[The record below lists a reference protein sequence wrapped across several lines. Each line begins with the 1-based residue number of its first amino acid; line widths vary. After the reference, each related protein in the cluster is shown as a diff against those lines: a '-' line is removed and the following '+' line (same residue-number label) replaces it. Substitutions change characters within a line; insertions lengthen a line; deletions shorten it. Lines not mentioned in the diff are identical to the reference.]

1 MIELK
6 QNLVVAQTAAL
17 LICYGFETRG
27 QTIQRLTEQWLE
39 KYQPNW
45 LRLATIEALYLGR
58 YKTVSVEQI
67 LNIWLRRGTPT
78 YHFNHDFERLIC
90 RKLPRYL
97 SNISLEQTQTQQSDR
112 RSQSKSK
119 TSKNL
124 GDRVLSS
131 PPSQPFKKEPTHSS
145 WQNSHLK
152 TLNPT
157 VKSNLMVSVGK
168 EQKRLSARE
177 LKDISQPPLKPR
189 TTIDNKPKSQSSFTA
204 RSNCS
209 TSNNAR
215 SVIHQFMPQP
225 DFSEF
230 YLKLKSVARQN
241 R

>member
-6 QNLVVAQTAAL
+6 QNLVVAQTTAL
-17 LICYGFETRG
+17 LICYGFETKG
-27 QTIQRLTEQWLE
+27 QAIQRLIEQWLE

-67 LNIWLRRGTPT
+67 LNIWLRRGNPT

-97 SNISLEQTQTQQSDR
+97 SNISLEQTQTQKSDR

-119 TSKNL
+119 TNNNRN
-124 GDRVLSS
+124 DRVLSP
-131 PPSQPFKKEPTHSS
+131 PPSQAFKKQPTKSILHNY
-145 WQNSHLK
+145 QFK
-152 TLNPT
+152 TLNPA
-157 VKSNLMVSVGK
+157 VKSNLRVSAGK

-177 LKDISQPPLKPR
+177 LKDISQPPSKP
-189 TTIDNKPKSQSSFTA
+189 TISDNPSKPQYSFSD
-204 RSNCS
+204 RGNNH
-209 TSNNAR
+209 TSNNNQ
-215 SVIHQFMPQP
+215 SVIHRFMPQP

-241 R
+241 S